1 MNYKILSNGVKIP
14 VLGFWVFQIPAEN
27 TKEAVLSA
35 LKAGYRH
42 IDTAEAYFNEKEVWE
57 AIKESWIAREKIFVT
72 TKLWISGYSYEKARL
87 HFEKSLENL
96 GLEYVDLYL
105 LHQPIGDIYGAW
117 KALEELYQ
125 EGKIKAIWVSNFSA
139 EKIAEFNIFAKIK
152 PMVNQIE
159 VNPFHQNVKNVE
171 YSQNKNL
178 IVESWGSFAEGKNEI
193 FSNPIL
199 TEIWKKY
206 NKSVSQ
212 IITRWLLEREIVVL
226 AKTTKSER
234 MYENINIFDFELS
247 SEDMKKIETLEIEN
261 FSIFDHKNPEMIE
274 WLGHF
279 V

>member
-1 MNYKILSNGVKIP
+1 MNYKVLSNGVKIP

-27 TKEAVLSA
+27 TKESVLSS

-57 AIKESWIAREKIFVT
+57 AIKESWIAREEIFVT
-72 TKLWISGYSYEKARL
+72 TKLWISGYSYENARL

-178 IVESWGSFAEGKNEI
+178 IVESWGSFVEGKNEI
-193 FSNPIL
+193 FSNPLL

-212 IITRWLLEREIVVL
+212 IITRWFIEREIVVL

-274 WLGHF
+274 WLGQF